1 MAALNNDTRL
11 VMTILFVGTV
21 SGANVYFY
29 SAYGLNFPYG
39 ALAHSVLF
47 GLITVGG
54 IMVMKALFDLSLN
67 DRIEI
72 RLLDRQIEAHFQRV
86 AREQQ
91 IKQKLRESMK
101 QYGVNKRESWNNTFP
116 SETQTASFEES
127 QIPNE
132 FLATIQQ

>member
-11 VMTILFVGTV
+11 VMTILFVGTI

-29 SAYGLNFPYG
+29 SAYGLQFPYG

-54 IMVMKALFDLSLN
+54 IMVMKAIFDLSLN

-72 RLLDRQIEAHFQRV
+72 RLLDRQIESHFQRV

-91 IKQKLRESMK
+91 IRQKLRDSMK
-101 QYGVNKRESWNNTFP
+101 QYGVERRESWNNTFP
-116 SETQTASFEES
+116 SETPTASFEES

>member
-1 MAALNNDTRL
+1 
-11 VMTILFVGTV
+11 MTILFVGTV

-29 SAYGLNFPYG
+29 AAYGLDFPYG
-39 ALAHSVLF
+39 PLAHSVLF

-72 RLLDRQIEAHFQRV
+72 RLLDRQIESHFQRV
-86 AREQQ
+86 AREEQ
-91 IKQKLRESMK
+91 IKTKLRESMRQFGIKK
-101 QYGVNKRESWNNTFP
+101 QEGWKQVYQEPNT
-116 SETQTASFEES
+116 SFEES

-132 FLATIQQ
+132 FLATIQ

>member
-29 SAYGLNFPYG
+29 AAYGLDFPYG
-39 ALAHSVLF
+39 PLAHSVLF

-72 RLLDRQIEAHFQRV
+72 RLLDRQIESHFQRV
-86 AREQQ
+86 AREEQ
-91 IKQKLRESMK
+91 IKTKLRESMRQFGIKK
-101 QYGVNKRESWNNTFP
+101 QEGWNQVYQEQP
-116 SETQTASFEES
+116 SYEES

-132 FLATIQQ
+132 FLATIQ

>member
-39 ALAHSVLF
+39 PLAHSVLF

-67 DRIEI
+67 DKIEI
-72 RLLDRQIEAHFQRV
+72 RLLDRQIENHFQRMQ
-86 AREQQ
+86 REEQ
-91 IKQKLRESMK
+91 IRNKLQENMR
-101 QYGVNKRESWNNTFP
+101 QFGNTRRESWRANMAEEPTATFEDNT
-116 SETQTASFEES
+116 
-127 QIPNE
+127 IGNE

>member
-67 DRIEI
+67 DKIEI
-72 RLLDRQIEAHFQRV
+72 RLLDRQIENHFQRMQ
-86 AREQQ
+86 REEQ
-91 IKQKLRESMK
+91 IRNKLQENMR
-101 QYGVNKRESWNNTFP
+101 QFGTTRRESWRANITDEPTATFEDNTI
-116 SETQTASFEES
+116 S
-127 QIPNE
+127 NE

>member
-1 MAALNNDTRL
+1 MAALSQDTRL
-11 VMTILFVGTV
+11 IMTILFVGTV
-21 SGANVYFY
+21 RGANVYFY

-67 DRIEI
+67 DKIEI
-72 RLLDRQIEAHFQRV
+72 RLLDRQIENHFQRLQ
-86 AREQQ
+86 REEQ
-91 IKQKLRESMK
+91 IKSKLQDSMK
-101 QYGVNKRESWNNTFP
+101 QFGTVRRENWRSGVMATEEYDDNT
-116 SETQTASFEES
+116 
-127 QIPNE
+127 IGNE

>member
-1 MAALNNDTRL
+1 
-11 VMTILFVGTV
+11 MTILFVGTV

-29 SAYGLNFPYG
+29 SAFGLNFPYG

-67 DRIEI
+67 DKIEI

-91 IKQKLRESMK
+91 IRQKLRESMK
-101 QYGVNKRESWNNTFP
+101 QYGVNKREAWNNTFP
-116 SETQTASFEES
+116 SETPTASFEES

>member
-29 SAYGLNFPYG
+29 AAYGLDFPYG
-39 ALAHSVLF
+39 PLAHSVLF

-72 RLLDRQIEAHFQRV
+72 RLLDRQIESHFQRV
-86 AREQQ
+86 AREEQ
-91 IKQKLRESMK
+91 IKTKLRESMRQFGIKK
-101 QYGVNKRESWNNTFP
+101 QEGWKQVYQEQP
-116 SETQTASFEES
+116 SYEES

-132 FLATIQQ
+132 FLATIQ